1 MDNFKSGITDSKK
14 KKKKKTKPRTWSTV
28 KKIQD
33 KYQIGT

>member
-14 KKKKKTKPRTWSTV
+14 KKKKTKPVTWCTV